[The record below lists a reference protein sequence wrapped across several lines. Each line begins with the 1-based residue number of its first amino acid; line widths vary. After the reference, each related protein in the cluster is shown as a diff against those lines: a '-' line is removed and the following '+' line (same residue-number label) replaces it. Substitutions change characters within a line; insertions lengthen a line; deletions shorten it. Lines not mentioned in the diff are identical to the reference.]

1 MTIFRQRE
9 KELPMRTEKLVKAA
23 VAGAAILIL
32 SQTVLAQAVTLRYK
46 PLAGQRRFYE
56 RSVRTEVITSANNHV
71 QRRVT
76 EVPVLG
82 RALAVETKADPP
94 SMRLVVVDTPQGG
107 RVLLYEEDG
116 KDRLSAIPEASRQWM
131 LPPVLFAQW
140 RDLRGQPTEKPPNPT
155 EPGQALDMI
164 QAQMRFLPEQAV
176 KPGDT
181 WTRDID
187 LGAAKGSITTK
198 YVANRTE
205 GTTPCAILESSANVT
220 FTGGPTERLKVER
233 LTSRMA
239 MALDGSGYV
248 NQGGSFTL
256 VEKADNSEQRVM
268 RDFQEKTTDADQL
281 QSAELDKARKDLA
294 QIEKGLKEAQAGDID
309 TAIETLGAFVR
320 ENPQGAW
327 TASVQALTT
336 SLSNQRLLTKPVAA
350 PRLRSMLR
358 DLQAAHDR
366 AGNQGNTP
374 QLEQINQALRQIVT
388 VNLKTIM
395 EDSKDPDPVVRDLA
409 SFALAFAQ
417 GDEPAKRLLEMVKDE
432 NVEVRGSALIS
443 LAIQGRALDQKPL
456 LALLQDSEPRVRGA
470 AALVASRTMQRNDP
484 RVAEVLPLLSEN
496 LKLTSPWTRMNTVSA
511 VGALAP
517 LGSVPVARALIDA
530 YKAEKDERLKPHYL
544 SVLKVLT
551 GAEGNDAGPYE
562 EWLKHPTTPP
572 PPAPPAP
579 KPETPPAPKPETP
592 PAPKPETPPAPKPET
607 PPAPKPE
614 TPPAPKPE
622 TPPAPKSETPPAPK
636 PKG

>member
-496 LKLTSPWTRMNTVSA
+496 LKLTIPWTRMNTVSA

-579 KPETPPAPKPETP
+579 KPK
-592 PAPKPETPPAPKPET
+592 
-607 PPAPKPE
+607 